1 MIIVFVTIPAAFARV
16 IGIGMAW
23 LAGVFWFS
31 GYQSSLMGIP
41 IPLAFVGWLVVSV
54 IFYLVIVGVD
64 YVLAKQRDTVPGST
78 VIRCLIAELSVQ
90 ILGILCGSMVI
101 AALSNDKARA
111 PLLTFGLPLAI
122 AAFTIS
128 FVYNRR
134 VEEWRKAWN
143 GDHDVVPAPPGHDEP
158 RAGTLPAKR

>member
-16 IGIGMAW
+16 LGVGMAW

-31 GYQSSLMGIP
+31 GYQSSLMSIP
-41 IPLAFVGWLVVSV
+41 IPVAFFGWLVVSV
-54 IFYLVIVGVD
+54 IFYLVIVGID
-64 YVLAKQRDTVPGST
+64 YVLAKQRDTVPEST

-90 ILGILCGSMVI
+90 ILSILGGSMVI

-122 AAFTIS
+122 VALTIS

-134 VEEWRKAWN
+134 VEEWRKAWS
-143 GDHDVVPAPPGHDEP
+143 GDSNIVPS
-158 RAGTLPAKR
+158 R